1 MTKRDIGQLPA
12 QIGQREQIV
21 QDRHK
26 IVILKHRLLD
36 ILIYSTVE
44 YTIEYMYKFI
54 ALRSEFCTLNHVIF
68 ESGQNHVV
76 G

>member
-1 MTKRDIGQLPA
+1 MTKRDISQLPA
-12 QIGQREQIV
+12 QIDQWEQIV
-21 QDRHK
+21 QDHRPEAQ
-26 IVILKHRLLD
+26 ILV
-36 ILIYSTVE
+36 YSTVE
-44 YTIEYMYKFI
+44 YTIEYIYKFI